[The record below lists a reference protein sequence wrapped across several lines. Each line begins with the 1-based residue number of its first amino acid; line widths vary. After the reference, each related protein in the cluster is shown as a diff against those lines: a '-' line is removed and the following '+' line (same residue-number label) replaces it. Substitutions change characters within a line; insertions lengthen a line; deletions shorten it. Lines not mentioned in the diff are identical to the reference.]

1 MCRDAPRTSTCC
13 SVMIQPLSLVALTQQ
28 DDIAAVTAAS
38 SAAAAP
44 LAGPT
49 AFLVVAA
56 S

>member
-1 MCRDAPRTSTCC
+1 MRRDAGRASTCC

-28 DDIAAVTAAS
+28 DDIAAVTSPS
-38 SAAAAP
+38 SAAAA

-49 AFLVVAA
+49 VFLVVAA

>member
-38 SAAAAP
+38 SAAA
-44 LAGPT
+44 LAGPS